1 MKSLN
6 RRKIKFFL
14 PFIILSLII
23 LKFFNTPYNL
33 YSIFNWNYEQR
44 MEQNYGFCEKESWGF
59 SNFVINKFDLKN
71 KEINIINDG
80 GYVTLERIFNI
91 KKINSKNANFLIIL
105 NYKNE
110 NVENIFDS
118 KYDFIENY
126 KVRYRYNNCFLLV
139 LND

>member
-1 MKSLN
+1 MKLLN

-14 PFIILSLII
+14 PFIVLSLII

-91 KKINSKNANFLIIL
+91 KKINSKNANFLIVL